1 MIKIGLYA
9 SMFGKDDPPQLE
21 SIESYIELA
30 HELNVDVI
38 DFLAGRGFRSKDA
51 DYLLSIKCTC
61 LKYGFPIGY
70 LASTGHFFG
79 TDDDLRKKVGQAKV
93 DVGTASFLGSPM
105 IRLFTG
111 PPLEDPDDRAREI
124 RCFQEITDYAAEQG
138 IIVGLQNHPSTGDD
152 MLRIIR
158 ETDRENF
165 TVIMET
171 GQWVGSPAR
180 NKGQPDPDID
190 IYRFME
196 QVAPHTSH
204 VRAKFYKI
212 DSGREAWLDYD
223 RIIGILNDAG
233 FNGPL
238 SVVFEGKDIN
248 TCGDRTSLRLAV
260 THLQELLG
268 QS

>member
-21 SIESYIELA
+21 SVESYIDLA

-38 DFLAGRGFRSKDA
+38 DFLAGRGFQSKA
-51 DYLLSIKCTC
+51 PDYLLGIKQTC
-61 LKYGFPIGY
+61 LKYGCAIGY

-79 TDDDLRKKVGQAKV
+79 TDEDLAKKVSQAK
-93 DVGTASFLGSPM
+93 DDIGTASFLGSPM

-111 PPLEDPDDRAREI
+111 PPLDESVNRAREI
-124 RCFQEITDYAAEQG
+124 RCFQEIADFAATCG
-138 IIVGLQNHPSTGDD
+138 IIVRLQNHPSTGDD

-158 ETDRENF
+158 ETDRDNF
-165 TVIMET
+165 TVILDT

-180 NKGQPDPDID
+180 NKGRPDPEVDT
-190 IYRFME
+190 YRFME

-212 DSGREAWLDYD
+212 DSGREGLLDYT
-223 RIIGILNDAG
+223 RILDILNDAG

-248 TCGDRTSLRLAV
+248 NCDDRTTLRLAV
-260 THLQELLG
+260 AHLRDLVG
-268 QS
+268 